1 MILTITHVFTTH
13 RKKTVEEKVELHI
26 KSYPKGKRL

>member
-1 MILTITHVFTTH
+1 MILTLTYVFTTH
-13 RKKTVEEKVELHI
+13 REKNVEEKVELHI